1 MEKEG
6 EKEGER
12 GGETKGEGPSPPPLH
27 PTPSSSSFSK
37 TSPKRS
43 EATDPGTVEYGV
55 RGEGK
60 VGAHLWLP
68 PPLLS
73 ERVLALEAREAFSLS
88 KRGNPRRVVV
98 LFASSAREC
107 GWDT

>member
-1 MEKEG
+1 MGEG
-6 EKEGER
+6 EKEGEK
-12 GGETKGEGPSPPPLH
+12 GEETKGEDPSPLPPL
-27 PTPSSSSFSK
+27 PSSSSFFM
-37 TSPKRS
+37 TLLKRS
-43 EATDPGTVEYGV
+43 EANDPGIDEYGV